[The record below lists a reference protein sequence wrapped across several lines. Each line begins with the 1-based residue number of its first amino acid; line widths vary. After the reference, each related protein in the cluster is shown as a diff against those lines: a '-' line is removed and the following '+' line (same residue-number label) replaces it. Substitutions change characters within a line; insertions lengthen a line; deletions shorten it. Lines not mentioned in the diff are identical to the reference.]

1 MSAPFPARGVSMGTG
16 RPAVIAHAA
25 GNAPAT
31 VRLALAG
38 EVDFIE
44 VDLWVH
50 RGRFE
55 ARHER
60 RLPFSLPVL
69 FDSWYLK
76 FAPRRRFDLSE
87 LLTEVSGRCGIFLD
101 VKNGGEEA
109 AALVRRALDAVR
121 VPVRLVASSQSWA
134 TLRALRRVCPE
145 VAVFFSVDV
154 AAKLE
159 LLRSVIGHD
168 RSADG
173 VSCRHTLLS
182 APVVGELHARGLQ
195 VVAWTV
201 DEPARAQELARWGV
215 DGIATGAPE
224 RLKAALSVTP

>member
-1 MSAPFPARGVSMGTG
+1 MSDGFPVRGVSGTG
-16 RPAVIAHAA
+16 HPAVIAHAA

-31 VRLALAG
+31 VRLAVAG
-38 EVDFIE
+38 EADFIE

-60 RLPFSLPVL
+60 RLPFALPVL
-69 FDSWYLK
+69 FDNWYLRL
-76 FAPRRRFDLSE
+76 APRKRFGLSDL
-87 LLTEVSGRCGIFLD
+87 LREVSGRCGVFLD
-101 VKNGGEEA
+101 LKNGGEDA
-109 AALVRRALDAVR
+109 AALVRLALDAASL
-121 VPVRLVASSQSWA
+121 PVRLVASSQSWA
-134 TLRALRRVCPE
+134 TLRELRRLCPD

-154 AAKLE
+154 SAKLE
-159 LLRSVIGHD
+159 LLRSVVDHD

-182 APVVGELHARGLQ
+182 PPLVAEFQGRGLQ

-201 DEPARAQELARWGV
+201 DDPQRAVELARWGV

-224 RLKAALSVTP
+224 AIKAALRVAP